1 MGISA
6 RTRVLMVGFAMA
18 LVAACSGGYDS
29 TTAPG
34 GNNGGGNNTG
44 GNNGPA
50 VNISGFAFAPA
61 ADTVTA
67 GTTVTWTNLDSVA
80 HDMAQADLP
89 AIRFCR
95 MADAESSSPATDWQ
109 VLPRPPHRFPTA
121 LPDPIW
127 ALSSPPT
134 RTHSRRTTPIA
145 SMATSRPTIAPVRFA
160 CDDWNCQKPSNHR
173 SR

>member
-6 RTRVLMVGFAMA
+6 RTRVLVVGFAMA

-67 GTTVTWTNLDSVA
+67 GTTVTWTNKDAATHTVTADDATFDSGNVGNGA
-80 HDMAQADLP
+80 TYTHTFSAVGTYAYHC
-89 AIRFCR
+89 AIHAG
-95 MADAESSSPATDWQ
+95 MNGKII
-109 VLPRPPHRFPTA
+109 V
-121 LPDPIW
+121 
-127 ALSSPPT
+127 
-134 RTHSRRTTPIA
+134 
-145 SMATSRPTIAPVRFA
+145 
-160 CDDWNCQKPSNHR
+160 K
-173 SR
+173 